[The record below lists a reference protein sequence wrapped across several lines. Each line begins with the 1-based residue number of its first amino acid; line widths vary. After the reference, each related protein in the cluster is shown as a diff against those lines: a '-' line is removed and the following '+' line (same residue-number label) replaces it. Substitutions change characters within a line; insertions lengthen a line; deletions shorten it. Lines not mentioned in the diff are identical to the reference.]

1 MTKKHKGR
9 KPTEADWVALRM
21 LYLVLCGDSSSAVL
35 RDVQKTVRYF
45 DNKLGA
51 NFYPSM
57 ALIVA
62 ENGKLGT
69 LDNPESALSRRLDK
83 SIVYQDEINWPA
95 AEDLN
100 AHIKPS
106 WGPLPKKSEGG

>member
-1 MTKKHKGR
+1 MIKKRKGR

-21 LYLVLCGDSSSAVL
+21 LYLVLCGDSSSAIL
-35 RDVQKTVRYF
+35 RDVQKTVHYF

-62 ENGKLGT
+62 ENAKLGT

-95 AEDLN
+95 AEELHDR
-100 AHIKPS
+100 IKPS
-106 WGPLPKKSEGG
+106 WISLQPKS